1 MIKLSDLLNEDA
13 TSAPQ
18 APTAGQATAA
28 APKQT
33 ADVQNL
39 TKLVSSNTTL
49 LNRLKTINNG
59 KEVTEFI
66 TFILNNIND
75 KTSGVNKTAIKSIID
90 QRFK

>member
-18 APTAGQATAA
+18 APAAPAA

-59 KEVTEFI
+59 KEITEFV

-75 KTSGVNKTAIKSIID
+75 KTSGVNKTALKSIID